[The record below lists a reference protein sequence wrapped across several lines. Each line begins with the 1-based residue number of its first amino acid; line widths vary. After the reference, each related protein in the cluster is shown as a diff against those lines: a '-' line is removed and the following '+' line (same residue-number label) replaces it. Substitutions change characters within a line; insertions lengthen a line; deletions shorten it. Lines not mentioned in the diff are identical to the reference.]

1 MARPVKELEKLSLQ
15 MRGDAFVVAGG
26 HLDFLKHCV
35 RRTASAWEVKLSEA
49 ELDVI
54 ADHLQQ
60 DMFEL
65 GNSLGVLN
73 GLLDLKREVK
83 EDYAEAYEEES

>member
-1 MARPVKELEKLSLQ
+1 

-26 HLDFLKHCV
+26 HPDFLKHCV
-35 RRTASAWEVKLSEA
+35 RMTASAWEVKLSEA
-49 ELDVI
+49 EVDVI

-65 GNSLGVLN
+65 GANLGVLN
-73 GLLDLKREVK
+73 GLLDLEREVK
-83 EDYAEAYEEES
+83 EDYANGWEDYENDED